1 MLFRSVDILSP
12 SVNYYRWSLLLNPT
26 LTGATWAGSSQSGI
40 VDYDLGATAVS
51 GGTEIAAGFADA
63 RTAIVLESQNV
74 FQYQLGR
81 TLANVSDV
89 VTLQI
94 TSVNNNADVLGE
106 IGWQI
111 LS

>member
-1 MLFRSVDILSP
+1 MSP
-12 SVNYYRWSLLLNPT
+12 SVNYYRWSLVLNPT
-26 LTGATWAGSSQSGI
+26 LTGATWAGSSQTGI
-40 VDYDLGATAVS
+40 VDYDLAATAVS

-63 RTAIVLESQNV
+63 RTAIVLQSQNI

-94 TSVNNNADVLGE
+94 TSVSNNADVLGE